1 MDFNNN
7 QQQQNPY
14 AQGANPQGNYNP
26 QGGYNPYGAAQYG
39 YPQNGYPQNGY
50 SQPGYQ
56 QPGNQQYGYDQYG
69 NPQNVYPQYSNPGYG
84 YGMPQFQPF
93 DEKSAKKN
101 FSRIGLSYFLFW
113 VVSLAATFV
122 FALILQFCA
131 QSFYSS
137 DFTDSYLVRILASLL
152 PMYLVG
158 APVCWLLMNKVPAEK
173 PARNKWNFG
182 QIVGGFIVGYSLM
195 YIGSIIGSYI
205 GTIIES
211 FFPDA
216 QASTN
221 NVQELVLTGEMWVNI
236 LAMVMIG
243 PVVEELLFRKLLC
256 DRLKPYGDGI
266 TVVVT
271 GLMFGLFHGNLTQG
285 IYAFLFGAFLAYVYL
300 RTGNIFI
307 TIGYHVTA
315 NFMGSVL
322 PLLALSSS
330 ALDGYTEI
338 LETGDTNAL
347 TEFISEN
354 AEAFAV
360 YGLYVMMVFGL
371 MIAGIVIMIV
381 TLARGRVKFEPGRI
395 RIPSGRR
402 FATVIVNV
410 GMILFLIASFAEI
423 LMSTFG

>member
-1 MDFNNN
+1 
-7 QQQQNPY
+7 
-14 AQGANPQGNYNP
+14 
-26 QGGYNPYGAAQYG
+26 
-39 YPQNGYPQNGY
+39 
-50 SQPGYQ
+50 
-56 QPGNQQYGYDQYG
+56 
-69 NPQNVYPQYSNPGYG
+69 
-84 YGMPQFQPF
+84 
-93 DEKSAKKN
+93 
-101 FSRIGLSYFLFW
+101 
-113 VVSLAATFV
+113 
-122 FALILQFCA
+122 
-131 QSFYSS
+131 
-137 DFTDSYLVRILASLL
+137 
-152 PMYLVG
+152 
-158 APVCWLLMNKVPAEK
+158 MNKVPAEK